1 MTLAAAKRPGTFDLD
16 SLGEDARPEEWTRS
30 NAHPRKWDGEM
41 NSAWW
46 KTAHQ
51 APVGDD
57 PPGDVSS
64 VTFAAHLWTPTW
76 KTLMAEAEL
85 YTVPGVGVDLR
96 YTIDGELR
104 ATDLFKG
111 VDGGTEAT
119 LQALDKRTSCLRR
132 GGMDDADDTTSGLRR
147 LVQQRAGCLL
157 AEPRARHRAP
167 CAERVSSGPPRR

>member
-1 MTLAAAKRPGTFDLD
+1 
-16 SLGEDARPEEWTRS
+16 
-30 NAHPRKWDGEM
+30 M

-46 KTAHQ
+46 ETAHQ

-64 VTFAAHLWTPTW
+64 VTFAAHLWTLTW
-76 KTLMAEAEL
+76 KTHSATAEL
-85 YTVPGVGVDLR
+85 YTVRGVGVDLR

-119 LQALDKRTSCLRR
+119 LQALDKKDELIAK
-132 GGMDDADDTTSGLRR
+132 GW
-147 LVQQRAGCLL
+147 V
-157 AEPRARHRAP
+157 
-167 CAERVSSGPPRR
+167 